1 MSGERG
7 RPATFS
13 IWLRYE
19 TRVSYVKIGM
29 IPDDAEVLALKEAV
43 LQVGEVV
50 GDHRVDR
57 RGRRDL
63 SAWRRAAAPLAGCGG
78 AEERG

>member
-1 MSGERG
+1 
-7 RPATFS
+7 
-13 IWLRYE
+13 
-19 TRVSYVKIGM
+19 M